1 MTVMGDALME
11 RLSDAG
17 SIPARS
23 ILEAKGNAW
32 YAGVS
37 LFVLLIQCSR
47 KWRLFDR
54 YFKKRGPLKSTHDF
68 CDTLSHF
75 SGDGGIRTLVPAI
88 KPIN

>member
-1 MTVMGDALME
+1 ME

-54 YFKKRGPLKSTHDF
+54 YFKKRVPLKSIHDF
-68 CDTLSHF
+68 WAPSLISAETEGFEPSY
-75 SGDGGIRTLVPAI
+75 RR
-88 KPIN
+88 